1 MERFLGEQ
9 RRMQPPLVRLADAR
23 YGEPKRLPN
32 NLGPTLLIATG
43 LLAIPVIIGF
53 PLVLIGLARLKSI
66 HGTLEFPRLA
76 ALHHQLLGWRIR

>member
-1 MERFLGEQ
+1 M
-9 RRMQPPLVRLADAR
+9 
-23 YGEPKRLPN
+23 
-32 NLGPTLLIATG
+32 LIATG